1 MSELKDILCLGHH
14 LYEKSE
20 VDAFIDRLNKKHA
33 DELHQLEEECT
44 KKVGFARE
52 LTGLE
57 QRLYEFV
64 DQIDTVLEYE
74 CSEERWN
81 CMRVYLKRCQ
91 SDCRTLYGLI
101 NNGYSLHIQL
111 PFDVGD
117 CMTPDALKP
126 RNEEFAR
133 ACAEF
138 SPKTVTI
145 GDRVWMKENLK
156 LSDTNGGIFFN
167 KDNGEV
173 YYTWDAAKRIA
184 DAIPGWHLPTRNEWD
199 AMINDIH
206 DYATILFSK
215 YGLSLT
221 LTGSRI
227 DENAGEPDSV
237 NPSNN
242 FYDVGY
248 ATRLW
253 TADLYKDKS
262 AWYRYFDS
270 SNGGQ
275 LGGQLDFHG
284 PKSSGLSVRLVKDAE
299 MK

>member
-33 DELHQLEEECT
+33 DELRRMEEEGT
-44 KKVGFARE
+44 KIVGFVRE

-74 CSEERWN
+74 CSEERWKYLRDQLLQCQRD
-81 CMRVYLKRCQ
+81 CM
-91 SDCRTLYGLI
+91 TMYGLV

-111 PFDVGD
+111 PFDVGT
-117 CMTPDALKP
+117 CMKPDALKP
-126 RNEEFAR
+126 RNEEFDR

-145 GDRVWMKENLK
+145 GDQVWMKENLK
-156 LSDTNGGIFFN
+156 LSDKKGGIYYN
-167 KDNGEV
+167 NENGEV

-184 DAIPGWHLPTRNEWD
+184 DAIPGWHLPTRLEWETMLKVSD
-199 AMINDIH
+199 AVD
-206 DYATILFSK
+206 DAAALFTKS
-215 YGLSLT
+215 GLSLN
-221 LTGSRI
+221 LVGSRI
-227 DENAGEPDSV
+227 DEHSEGTPE
-237 NPSNN
+237 
-242 FYDVGY
+242 FYEVGKV
-248 ATRLW
+248 TRLW
-253 TADLYKDKS
+253 TADIYKAED

-270 SNGGQ
+270 SS
-275 LGGQLDFHG
+275 GGQLDFHG

-299 MK
+299 IK

>member
-1 MSELKDILCLGHH
+1 MSELNDILCLGHH

-20 VDAFIDRLNKKHA
+20 VDAYIDRLNKKHA
-33 DELHQLEEECT
+33 DELHQMEEACI
-44 KKVGFARE
+44 KKAGFARE

-57 QRLYEFV
+57 QRLYKFV
-64 DQIDTVLEYE
+64 DTVDTILEYDQCE
-74 CSEERWN
+74 RRWN
-81 CMRVYLKRCQ
+81 YLRAQLRQCQ

-117 CMTPDALKP
+117 CMAPAALKH

-133 ACAEF
+133 ACVVF

-145 GDRVWMKENLK
+145 GDQVWMKENLK
-156 LSDTNGGIFFN
+156 LSDKKGGIYYN
-167 KDNGEV
+167 NENGEV

-184 DAIPGWHLPTRNEWD
+184 DAIPGWHLPTRLEWD
-199 AMINDIH
+199 TMIKVSHAVD
-206 DYATILFSK
+206 DATALFTKS
-215 YGLSLT
+215 GLSLT
-221 LTGSRI
+221 LVGSRS
-227 DENAGEPDSV
+227 DELSEGTPEL
-237 NPSNN
+237 
-242 FYDVGY
+242 YEVGKV
-248 ATRLW
+248 TRLW
-253 TADLYKDKS
+253 AADLHKDKD

-270 SNGGQ
+270 TS
-275 LGGQLDFHG
+275 GGQLDFHG